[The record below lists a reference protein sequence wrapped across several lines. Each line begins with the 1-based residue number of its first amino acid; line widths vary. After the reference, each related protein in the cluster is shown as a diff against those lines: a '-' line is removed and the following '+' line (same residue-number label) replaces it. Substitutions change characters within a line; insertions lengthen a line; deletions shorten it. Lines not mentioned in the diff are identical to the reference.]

1 MKKFKFIII
10 GLILLLAAGAGGYY
24 LYINAP
30 KPVMQERRVDI
41 PIVPFTQVSIS
52 SQAIPVMTRGR
63 VASAQIHKVASQVS
77 GLVTDLSP
85 NLTKGALIKKGDL
98 LAQIDDQP
106 IILDIAQKKANLA
119 QTRLKLEE
127 TEANARVARRQAGK
141 NSSDFARFVPQ
152 LEYATSQVE
161 AAQAALDYA
170 NRQLENTQIIA
181 PIDGKIVEVYI
192 NRGDLIQTGT
202 QVAVI
207 YGMDKAEVRLPL
219 SDHQLAIIGAQEAY
233 SDDMGPRFMPE
244 VTLRDYESGDEWA
257 GYLVRTDG
265 ERSRNQLLYAV
276 AQVSG
281 PDMTGNQG
289 RYLVPGS
296 FVEAEIRG
304 REIRDLRILPR
315 EVVQPGDSVWM
326 INADNTIQLQPVDI
340 RYRGKDQVYIDTL
353 LPPGTRIISGNF
365 HRLVEG
371 MTVSPANRK

>member
-127 TEANARVARRQAGK
+127 TEAN
-141 NSSDFARFVPQ
+141 
-152 LEYATSQVE
+152 
-161 AAQAALDYA
+161 
-170 NRQLENTQIIA
+170 
-181 PIDGKIVEVYI
+181 
-192 NRGDLIQTGT
+192 
-202 QVAVI
+202 
-207 YGMDKAEVRLPL
+207 
-219 SDHQLAIIGAQEAY
+219 
-233 SDDMGPRFMPE
+233 
-244 VTLRDYESGDEWA
+244 
-257 GYLVRTDG
+257 
-265 ERSRNQLLYAV
+265 
-276 AQVSG
+276 
-281 PDMTGNQG
+281 
-289 RYLVPGS
+289 
-296 FVEAEIRG
+296 
-304 REIRDLRILPR
+304 
-315 EVVQPGDSVWM
+315 
-326 INADNTIQLQPVDI
+326 
-340 RYRGKDQVYIDTL
+340 
-353 LPPGTRIISGNF
+353 
-365 HRLVEG
+365 
-371 MTVSPANRK
+371 

>member
-1 MKKFKFIII
+1 MKDFKFILI
-10 GLILLLAAGAGGYY
+10 GLLLIVAAAVTGVYAYY
-24 LYINAP
+24 NRP
-30 KPVMQERRVDI
+30 KPEMQDLQANV
-41 PIVPFTQVSIS
+41 PVVPFTQVTIS
-52 SQAIPVMTRGR
+52 SQPIPVLTRGR
-63 VASAQIHKVASQVS
+63 VASAQVNKVASQVS

-85 NLTKGALIKKGDL
+85 NLTKGALVKKGDL
-98 LAQIDDQP
+98 LAQVDEQP

-119 QTRLKLEE
+119 QTKLKLEE
-127 TEANARVARRQAGK
+127 TEANARVMRRQAGK

-152 LEYATSQVE
+152 LEFATSQVE

-170 NRQLENTQIIA
+170 YRQLEHTKITA
-181 PIDGKIVEVYI
+181 PIDGKVVEVFI
-192 NRGDLIQTGT
+192 NRGDLIQTGSP
-202 QVAVI
+202 VAVV
-207 YGMDKAEVRLPL
+207 YGLEKAEVRLPL
-219 SDHQLAIIGAQEAY
+219 NDTQIAIVGARDTY
-233 SDDMGPRFMPE
+233 TDDMGPSFMPE

-281 PDMTGNQG
+281 KDMTGNQG

-304 REIRDLRILPR
+304 REIRDMRILPR
-315 EVVQPGDSVWM
+315 DVVQPGDTVWM
-326 INADNTIQLQPVDI
+326 INADNTIQLQSVNI
-340 RYRGKDQVYIDTL
+340 RYRGKEKVYLDTL

-371 MTVSPANRK
+371 MTVTPANQK